1 MAESRP
7 TRRRTLHL
15 EYQFDRLL
23 DPKLIQAYELLLPDQ
38 LWPAHD
44 SQEVI
49 HGQTGGDLRT
59 RLVGSAERE
68 SHHPEPD
75 RSSGRVREDTRIR
88 SAFPVAVSG
97 RGV

>member
-38 LWPAHD
+38 LWPH
-44 SQEVI
+44 
-49 HGQTGGDLRT
+49 T
-59 RLVGSAERE
+59 
-68 SHHPEPD
+68 
-75 RSSGRVREDTRIR
+75 
-88 SAFPVAVSG
+88 
-97 RGV
+97 